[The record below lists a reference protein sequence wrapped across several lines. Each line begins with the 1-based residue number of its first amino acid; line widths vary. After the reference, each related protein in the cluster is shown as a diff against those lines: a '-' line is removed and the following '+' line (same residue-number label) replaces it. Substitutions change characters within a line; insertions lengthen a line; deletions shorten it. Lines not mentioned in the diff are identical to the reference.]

1 MTTIKLIRW
10 FWAWDD
16 NKEEAWLREMAQQGW
31 HLQSVGLPGRYA
43 FEQGEPR
50 DVVYRL
56 DYFTEK
62 KDILNY
68 LQIFQDAGWEYAGE
82 MNGWQYF
89 RKEAVQG
96 EELEIFSDNES
107 KARKYQRILFILVAL
122 LPILLVNIN
131 NLNKM
136 TDSFAQALT
145 FFFFCFL
152 LFYGYSIIRLG
163 IRVNDLK
170 KKI

>member
-1 MTTIKLIRW
+1 MITLKLFRW

-16 NKEEAWLREMAQQGW
+16 DKEEAWLRGMAQKGW
-31 HLQSVGLPGRYA
+31 HFKSVALPGNYT

-50 DVVYRL
+50 DYVYRL
-56 DYFTEK
+56 DYLTEK

-68 LQIFQDAGWEYAGE
+68 LQIFQDAGWDYVGE

-89 RKEAVQG
+89 RKEAIPG
-96 EELEIFSDNES
+96 EEMDIFSDNES
-107 KARKYQRILFILVAL
+107 KAKKYQRILFILVAI
-122 LPILLVNIN
+122 LPILIFNVI

-152 LFYGYSIIRLG
+152 IFYSYSIIRLG
-163 IRVNDLK
+163 LRVTALK
-170 KKI
+170 RKL